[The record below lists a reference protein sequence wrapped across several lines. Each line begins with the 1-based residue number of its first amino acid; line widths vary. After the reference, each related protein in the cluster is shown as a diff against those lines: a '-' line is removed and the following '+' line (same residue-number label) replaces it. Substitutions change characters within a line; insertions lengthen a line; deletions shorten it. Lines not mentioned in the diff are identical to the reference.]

1 MNLKQTLCS
10 LSILVLIGCL
20 SESCKR
26 DGQTEWDTEL
36 VSPILLTEFTV
47 SDLVPDSLIISDNG
61 EPLIIRYTTS
71 YNIIP
76 DDSLLR
82 IPDTLLANSISLP
95 VTFGLPAGFQV
106 ANISQ
111 LIRFAY
117 RDVQLTEAVLE
128 SGSAQF
134 KVSNYLNDKVFI
146 GYSFPKLTKNGIPVS
161 FSNQV
166 VEAGSITNPTV
177 MTNTIDLSQHNLDL
191 RGDNNISANQLRF
204 LLDATLNPNGI
215 GASVFA
221 NVPFVTYENKFMN
234 LKPSFARGYLG
245 KTTFSFDQSTAL
257 DFMRKFS
264 GLIELADLKLDLNL
278 ENSVGADFMLTIDE
292 ISASKDNSQLNL
304 QHSLIGSN
312 QTIARAQNY
321 AYQNLPYSPTYRN
334 YSFTT
339 ANSNLKNMI
348 ELLPEQLNYRIRA
361 EINPLGNVS
370 SGNDF
375 FYSTSNIKLNM
386 TLEFPLRFSASAFTY
401 NDTLKTEGIETETS
415 DPFKKGEFRLVADN
429 GFPMNMLVQLILLDE
444 NKQFLDTLTG
454 NQPISAASVNDLQ
467 RVEMSRKSVIPFPIT
482 DKIKSS
488 LSAVRYIAIKAKF
501 DTEPSQQLLPIYSDY
516 KLKLQLIGD
525 GTYRIRLK

>member
-1 MNLKQTLCS
+1 MNVKQILYS
-10 LSILVLIGCL
+10 LSILALISCFC
-20 SESCKR
+20 ESCKEDR
-26 DGQTEWDTEL
+26 QTEWDTEL
-36 VSPILLTEFTV
+36 LAPILLAEFSV
-47 SDLVPDSLIISDNG
+47 GDLVPDSLIISQEG
-61 EPLIIRYTTS
+61 EPLVIRYKTT

-117 RDVQLTEAVLE
+117 RDIQLTEALLE

-134 KVSNYLNDKVFI
+134 KISNYLNDKVFL

-166 VEAGSITNPTV
+166 VEAGSVTNPTV
-177 MTNTIDLSQHNLDL
+177 VTNTIDLSQHNLDL
-191 RGDNNISANQLRF
+191 RGDNNISSNQLRF

-221 NVPFVTYENKFMN
+221 NVPFVTYENKFIN
-234 LKPSFARGYLG
+234 LKPSFAKGYLG

-257 DFMRKFS
+257 EFMRKFS
-264 GLIELADLKLDLNL
+264 GLIDLADLKLDLNL

-292 ISASKDNSQLNL
+292 ISASRGNNQL
-304 QHSLIGSN
+304 SLTHPIIGSN

-321 AYQNLPYSPTYRN
+321 SYQNLPYRPTYRD

-339 ANSNLKNMI
+339 SNSNLKNMI
-348 ELLPEQLNYRIRA
+348 ELLPDQLNYRIKA

-375 FYSTSNIKLNM
+375 FYSSSNIKLNM
-386 TLEFPLRFSASAFTY
+386 TLEFPLRYAASAFTY
-401 NDTLKTEGIETETS
+401 SDTLKTEGIETQTS
-415 DPFKKGEFRLVADN
+415 DPFKKGEFRLVAEN

-444 NKQFLDTLTG
+444 NKQFLDTLTS
-454 NQPISAASVNDLQ
+454 NNPIAAASINAMQ

-501 DTEPSQQLLPIYSDY
+501 DTEPSLQLLPIYSDY
-516 KLKLQLIGD
+516 TLKLQLIGD
-525 GTYRIRLK
+525 GTYRIRL